1 MQRAEVR
8 GCGEPSQG
16 LLDCKWFL
24 DHALTATN
32 NSVMSPASTSCTLVD
47 FSELTIPAAWSIGPV
62 FYLLFQLN
70 LSKLNLSNMGMIM
83 LLSVQLTGMTHS
95 CLQACTAA

>member
-24 DHALTATN
+24 DHALTATK
-32 NSVMSPASTSCTLVD
+32 NSVMSPASTSGTLVD

-70 LSKLNLSNMGMIM
+70 LSNMGMIM

-95 CLQACTAA
+95 RLQACTAA

>member
-24 DHALTATN
+24 DHALTATK

-62 FYLLFQLN
+62 FYLIFQ
-70 LSKLNLSNMGMIM
+70 LNLSNMGMIM

-95 CLQACTAA
+95 RLQACTAA

>member
-24 DHALTATN
+24 DHALTATK
-32 NSVMSPASTSCTLVD
+32 NSVMSPASTSGTLVD
-47 FSELTIPAAWSIGPV
+47 FSELTIPAVWSIGPV
-62 FYLLFQLN
+62 FHLPFQL
-70 LSKLNLSNMGMIM
+70 SLSNMWMIM

>member
-24 DHALTATN
+24 DHALTATK

-47 FSELTIPAAWSIGPV
+47 FSELTISTVWSIGPV
-62 FYLLFQLN
+62 FYLLFQ
-70 LSKLNLSNMGMIM
+70 LNLSNMGMIM

>member
-16 LLDCKWFL
+16 LLDYKWFL
-24 DHALTATN
+24 DHALTATK

-70 LSKLNLSNMGMIM
+70 LSNMGMIM

-95 CLQACTAA
+95 RLQACTAA

>member
-24 DHALTATN
+24 DHALTATK

-47 FSELTIPAAWSIGPV
+47 FSELTTPAAWSIGPV
-62 FYLLFQLN
+62 FYLLFQ
-70 LSKLNLSNMGMIM
+70 LNLSNMGMIM

-95 CLQACTAA
+95 RLQACTAA

>member
-24 DHALTATN
+24 DHALTATK

-47 FSELTIPAAWSIGPV
+47 FSVLTIPAVWSIGPV
-62 FYLLFQLN
+62 FHLPFQL
-70 LSKLNLSNMGMIM
+70 SLSNMGMIM